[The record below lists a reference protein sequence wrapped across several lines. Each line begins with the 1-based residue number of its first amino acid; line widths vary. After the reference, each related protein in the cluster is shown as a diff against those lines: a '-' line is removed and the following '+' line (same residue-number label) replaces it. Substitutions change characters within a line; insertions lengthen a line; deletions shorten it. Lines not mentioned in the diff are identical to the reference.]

1 MMELIIWLV
10 VIAVFVFRALKQ
22 NGTLDGLFAGAKKRK
37 ENQAER
43 VVYEQTEENG
53 NKEKKSGGKIRIP
66 KHTGFAVTVAVVVF
80 AAAILSFDS
89 FYTLSEEEMAVV
101 TTFGK
106 PSVEEASGL
115 HFKLPVIQRVTKVS
129 KAITGMQIGYTTD
142 PSRADGA
149 SIDNP
154 VSIENESLM
163 ITKDFNLTNVDFY
176 VEYMVTDPI
185 QAVRHRSVY
194 ESIIKNLAQSYIR
207 DTVGVYNV
215 DDVITTGKTQIQ
227 ERIKEQLTNRLV
239 DENIGYG
246 IYNVSIQDTEM
257 PRDDVANAFKAV
269 EDAKQGMETAINSAK
284 KYQSENIP
292 EAKAKADKLLQDAEA
307 YKEQRINEANG
318 QVARF
323 EDTYAEYV
331 KYPLIT
337 KKRMFYE
344 TMEEVLPD
352 LKVIITGG
360 NGTQTLLPLE
370 PFSGTS
376 AAAAAQTGG
385 EN

>member
-1 MMELIIWLV
+1 MPG
-10 VIAVFVFRALKQ
+10 RS
-22 NGTLDGLFAGAKKRK
+22 KR
-37 ENQAER
+37 R
-43 VVYEQTEENG
+43 
-53 NKEKKSGGKIRIP
+53 
-66 KHTGFAVTVAVVVF
+66 
-80 AAAILSFDS
+80 
-89 FYTLSEEEMAVV
+89 
-101 TTFGK
+101 
-106 PSVEEASGL
+106 
-115 HFKLPVIQRVTKVS
+115 
-129 KAITGMQIGYTTD
+129 
-142 PSRADGA
+142 
-149 SIDNP
+149 
-154 VSIENESLM
+154 
-163 ITKDFNLTNVDFY
+163 
-176 VEYMVTDPI
+176 
-185 QAVRHRSVY
+185 RS
-194 ESIIKNLAQSYIR
+194 
-207 DTVGVYNV
+207 
-215 DDVITTGKTQIQ
+215 
-227 ERIKEQLTNRLV
+227 
-239 DENIGYG
+239 
-246 IYNVSIQDTEM
+246 VSIQDTEM

-370 PFSGTS
+370 PFSETASGS
-376 AAAAAQTGG
+376 AAQTGG
-385 EN
+385 GN

>member
-1 MMELIIWLV
+1 MELIIWLV

-257 PRDDVANAFKAV
+257 PRDDVSNAFKAV

-323 EDTYAEYV
+323 EDTYAEYA